1 MKQRRKLLFLADD
14 DEDFVLSLSTQLE
27 HFGYELRTFGDPQPL
42 QSALDSATEDD
53 TPAAILLDIMF
64 SGDYHAGLRAAERIG
79 RKDVPVLF
87 LSARDDLSARIE
99 AIRAGGEAYFSK
111 PVQIGMLVDRL
122 DEIFHAATAEP
133 YRILILEAVRKIA
146 EEYAWILERAG
157 MSTHIVDDP
166 ERIFD
171 AMTEFKPELLL
182 LEHNLGTHS
191 GGEIA
196 RAVSQHEAFFN
207 VPVVFLSAETNPALH
222 FEMLAAGGDIFL
234 SKPLL
239 PEHLCT
245 VVRSKAARSRKVHSL
260 AIRDGLTGLLNHA
273 AAKDELIGLFAQA
286 ERQKAHLSVAMLDLD
301 RFKNVNDT
309 YGHAAGD
316 RVLMSLARILKRR
329 LRRSDVVARYGGE
342 EFLILLP
349 FTTAEAAA
357 TVMDEIR
364 KTFGSLEHSASHDR
378 RYRCTFSCG
387 IADRS
392 FADGGGDPDS
402 LVDAA
407 DRALYRA
414 KQDGRDRVRVFER
427 DA

>member
-1 MKQRRKLLFLADD
+1 MKSRRKILFLADD
-14 DEDFVLSLSTQLE
+14 DQDFVGSLRTQLQ
-27 HFGYELRTFGDPQPL
+27 HFGYEIRTFEDPKPL
-42 QSALDSATEDD
+42 QSALGTVEDD
-53 TPAAILLDIMF
+53 ETPAAILLDIMF
-64 SGDYHAGLRAAERIG
+64 SGDYHAGLRAAERLG
-79 RKDVPVLF
+79 RDDVPVLF
-87 LSARDDLSARIE
+87 LSARDDLTARIE
-99 AIRAGGEAYFSK
+99 AIRAGGAGYFSK
-111 PVQIGMLVDRL
+111 PVQIGALVDRL
-122 DEIFHAATAEP
+122 DEIFQAATADP
-133 YRILILEAVRKIA
+133 YRILILEADRKIA
-146 EEYAWILERAG
+146 EEYAWILERGG
-157 MSTHIVDDP
+157 MSTQIAEDP

-171 AMTEFKPELLL
+171 IMTEFKPELLL
-182 LEHNLGTHS
+182 LEHDLKTHT

-207 VPVVFLSAETNPALH
+207 VPVVFLSDKTDPNLH

-260 AIRDGLTGLLNHA
+260 AVRDGLTGLLNHA
-273 AAKDELIGLFAQA
+273 AAKDELIALFAQA
-286 ERQKAHLSVAMLDLD
+286 ERQKAHLSAAMLDLD
-301 RFKNVNDT
+301 RFKEINDT

-316 RVLMSLARILKRR
+316 RVLMALARILKRR
-329 LRRSDVVARYGGE
+329 LRKSDVVARYGGE

-349 FTTAEAAA
+349 FTTAGAAA
-357 TVMDEIR
+357 AVMNEVR
-364 KTFGSLEHSASHDR
+364 KNFGSLEHSASHDR

-392 FADGGGDPDS
+392 FEKGGGDPDE

-414 KQDGRDRVRVFER
+414 KQDGRDRVRIFR
-427 DA
+427 DNS